1 MCNVTYVTMCLYSV
15 SLNLSQILLIVHVP
29 VGPPTSNFDQY
40 TNIFDENKRCPEYE
54 IKLF

>member
-15 SLNLSQILLIVHVP
+15 LLNLSQILLIVHVP